1 VSIKKVFIYKL
12 FILLLLFTALV
23 NFYLLSLP
31 LFKEFSYEFATV
43 NGLLFF
49 ITIPIL
55 IFSNYKRNRE
65 AASKYFQIIFLL
77 ITPLIVVMLNYF
89 SIEIC
94 SIIDGLNF
102 YLVIALVSGIVAYLM
117 GEIIYIIS
125 PKRTNLLLII
135 SLIILILIPILEL
148 YLYPQIYF
156 YSPLIGFFP
165 GSIYDEDINIDYKL
179 IIYRL
184 LNFLFIYSF
193 YILSKRSLIKSK
205 TILACSIVVALVVSF
220 FLSPILGFSTNEKS
234 LTNILPNKIETDK
247 FIIYFDKI
255 DSVEQNILSLHFHYY
270 FSELE
275 KSVKTTPSKKVKA
288 FVFEN
293 YDDKRKYF
301 GSGNADVAKPWLYQ
315 IYLDKYSWKSTL
327 RHELAHIFSAEF
339 GSSFL
344 KLAGD
349 LNPFLIEGFA
359 TANDPFIDILS
370 VDNLAAIHYKNSN
383 QNIISSLN
391 RSLNFF
397 GFNSTLS
404 YIYSGSFCKFLIES
418 YGIEKFKRYY
428 SGNNF
433 EEVYSKNFL
442 EVTEDYLNFLKKTS
456 TDSSSGKFHY
466 YFGRKALIQKNCPRY
481 IEKQIKKGW
490 SYFEEEDI
498 VEAKK
503 IFLNVLNHSDNYSA
517 LIGLTECLVKQDSLS
532 KAILLL
538 KQNIQKFEKTPYEYL
553 ANFKLADIYALS
565 DENNQAIEL
574 YKNLE
579 HHKPNMNLQ
588 TLSNLRIVLLN
599 EGLLKKYLLAD
610 DSVKF
615 NILLRLNEKN
625 YCYPSIPI
633 LLTLTNN
640 LRIDNEKFLS
650 IFNKPF
656 VNFDNYSFYA
666 FLKLSQYLVDNFDF
680 TKARKVA
687 ALSKRLN
694 SDEIYA
700 EYLDNNYKMIE
711 WFYFN
716 SKKL

>member
-1 VSIKKVFIYKL
+1 
-12 FILLLLFTALV
+12 
-23 NFYLLSLP
+23 
-31 LFKEFSYEFATV
+31 
-43 NGLLFF
+43 
-49 ITIPIL
+49 
-55 IFSNYKRNRE
+55 
-65 AASKYFQIIFLL
+65 
-77 ITPLIVVMLNYF
+77 M
-89 SIEIC
+89 
-94 SIIDGLNF
+94 
-102 YLVIALVSGIVAYLM
+102 VSGIVAYLM
-117 GEIIYIIS
+117 GEIIYLIS
-125 PKRTNLLLII
+125 PKRAYLLLII
-135 SLIILILIPILEL
+135 SLIILILIPLLEL

-220 FLSPILGFSTNEKS
+220 FLSPIFGFSTNEKR
-234 LTNILPNKIETDK
+234 LTNILPNKIDTDK

-255 DSVEQNILSLHFHYY
+255 DSVEQKILTIHFQYY
-270 FSELE
+270 FSELQ

-293 YDDKRKYF
+293 DDDKRRYF

-327 RHELAHIFSAEF
+327 KHELAHIFSSEF

-344 KLAGD
+344 KLAGN

-383 QNIISSLN
+383 QNIIPSLN
-391 RSLNFF
+391 RSFNFF

-428 SGNNF
+428 SSNNF
-433 EEVYSKNFL
+433 EEAYSKNFND
-442 EVTEDYLNFLKKTS
+442 VIEDYLNFLKKTS

-466 YFGRKALIQKNCPRY
+466 YFGRKALIQKDCPRF
-481 IEKQIKKGW
+481 IAKKIKKAW
-490 SYFEEEDI
+490 SYFEDGDI
-498 VEAKK
+498 IKAKQ
-503 IFLNVLNHSDNYSA
+503 IFSDILSHSDNYSA

-574 YKNLE
+574 YQNLE

-588 TLSNLRIVLLN
+588 TLSNLRMVLIN
-599 EGLLKKYLLAD
+599 EGLLKEYLLAD
-610 DSVKF
+610 DSLKL
-615 NILLRLNEKN
+615 NLLIKLNEKK
-625 YCYPSIPI
+625 YQYSSIPSII
-633 LLTLTNN
+633 ALTKN

-656 VNFDNYSFYA
+656 VNFDDYSFYA

-680 TKARKVA
+680 TRARKIA

-694 SDEIYA
+694 SDKTYA

-711 WFYFN
+711 WFNFN